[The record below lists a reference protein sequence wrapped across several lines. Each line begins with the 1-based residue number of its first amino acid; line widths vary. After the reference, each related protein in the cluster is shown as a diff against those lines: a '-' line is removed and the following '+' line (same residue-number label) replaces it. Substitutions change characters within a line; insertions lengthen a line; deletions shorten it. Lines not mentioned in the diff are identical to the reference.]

1 MIITRGT
8 ARIEERRPDGSCV
21 CVSKLFPD
29 DLFGESCFSQGIA
42 TTGSLIADEHD
53 VEILKLEKEVLD
65 RVFEQDLQLC
75 NNFLLYLAA
84 VAEHRSEQR
93 SKLFPAAP
101 PRERT
106 QSPIRAAISPVHQAA
121 AEEMRGAAQLLVEQ
135 PKVQKLLARRAVLE
149 SRDSNLPNNNNNM
162 SAANKTALYK
172 KKPSLQ
178 EDWRPN
184 SPDITRRMALK
195 VPAQAPNP
203 QLSWEG
209 VTNEGRHYERK
220 MSKACRQLMHNVDAM
235 FELVTPYQLKD
246 LQSRVAREKP
256 PIAMPLLQSL
266 CIIIEYQTP
275 QNWNDL
281 NQLLMKPNALRK
293 RMSRPRE
300 DQLEKTVLASLRRL
314 VRRMQSLDFYQ
325 VRSINSV
332 ANWIEAYEKLASYRV
347 DHLEKNQTFRQK
359 FSEEKIHT
367 DIVKAR
373 TVVA

>member
-1 MIITRGT
+1 
-8 ARIEERRPDGSCV
+8 
-21 CVSKLFPD
+21 
-29 DLFGESCFSQGIA
+29 
-42 TTGSLIADEHD
+42 
-53 VEILKLEKEVLD
+53 
-65 RVFEQDLQLC
+65 
-75 NNFLLYLAA
+75 
-84 VAEHRSEQR
+84 
-93 SKLFPAAP
+93 
-101 PRERT
+101 
-106 QSPIRAAISPVHQAA
+106 
-121 AEEMRGAAQLLVEQ
+121 
-135 PKVQKLLARRAVLE
+135 
-149 SRDSNLPNNNNNM
+149 
-162 SAANKTALYK
+162 
-172 KKPSLQ
+172 
-178 EDWRPN
+178 
-184 SPDITRRMALK
+184 
-195 VPAQAPNP
+195 
-203 QLSWEG
+203 
-209 VTNEGRHYERK
+209 
-220 MSKACRQLMHNVDAM
+220 MHNVDAM